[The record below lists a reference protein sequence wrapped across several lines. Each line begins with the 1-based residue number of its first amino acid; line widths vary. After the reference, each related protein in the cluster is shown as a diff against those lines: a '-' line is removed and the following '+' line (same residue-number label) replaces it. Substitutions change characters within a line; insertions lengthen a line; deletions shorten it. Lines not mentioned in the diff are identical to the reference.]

1 MSDFQKTARNE
12 VRRISKRGKYDRE
25 SIYEILDE
33 GFLCQVGF
41 NVEQQPFVI
50 PTLYARDEDSIL
62 IHGSSISRMLKN
74 LSHGIEVCVSVT
86 LVDGL
91 VLARSA
97 FHHSMNYRSVNV
109 YGNGIL
115 IEDRDEKI
123 LALKAIAEN
132 VIPGRWEDSRK
143 PNEKELSVTSVI
155 RIIIDDA
162 SAKVREGDP
171 IDDEIDY
178 RLPIWAGVVPI
189 ETKFGVPI
197 ADSKLDSEIQLP
209 SYLVKS

>member
-41 NVEQQPFVI
+41 NVKQQPFVI